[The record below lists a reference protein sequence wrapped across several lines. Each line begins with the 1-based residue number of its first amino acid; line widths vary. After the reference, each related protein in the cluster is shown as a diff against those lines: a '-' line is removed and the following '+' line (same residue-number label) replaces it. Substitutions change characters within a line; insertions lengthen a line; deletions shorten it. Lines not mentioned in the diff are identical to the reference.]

1 MDYDVSGGNKMR
13 KKGFT
18 LIELLIVIALIPIIL
33 AVAFQFLNFGLKG
46 HKMSSREYEIQSN
59 MRMAIEKTN
68 ETVKYSTS
76 LFVIPKGSFK
86 ESNLDQEWSYIGV
99 SEDGREIVQY
109 KSAGIGKTHSK
120 IILVP
125 SQEGIKYEVTFLK
138 ESLNTQDKLLKMMF
152 VSVDEK
158 NGNRKMNID
167 TQLSAIN
174 AGFVKDYGT
183 TLKPGVAL
191 AYRDDQLMSLVPEKE
206 NVGTLTFVMDVSGS
220 MADPLK
226 PKDNKT
232 RLAYLKEASKQ
243 MVDEFA
249 KETDLDF
256 RIILVPFSSS
266 ANHEDPLQA
275 NSNTKHP
282 IYDIKNASKIKESIE
297 KLKADGGTNTGD
309 GLRRAYYRTKELND
323 EIVLQ
328 TKKPNNYLIVLVDGV
343 STMASVDSS
352 SGDNKIINHGNNPQ
366 HSWYKGNRNHIVYQT
381 NDKGVKKYTENP
393 YGGLVGYGNQLDDIA
408 TSYVNK
414 MGKMITDN
422 KVYQQVYVIGFSS
435 IKSEMESVKDIAAA
449 LGIENPDSSKYV
461 YDFSKNQN
469 LDLSDVLDKI
479 REDIIQQLWRVD
491 GPKF

>member
-1 MDYDVSGGNKMR
+1 MDYDVLGGNKMR

-59 MRMAIEKTN
+59 MRMAIDKTN

-138 ESLNTQDKLLKMMF
+138 ESSNTQDKLLKMMF

-232 RLAYLKEASKQ
+232 RLAYLKEASNQ
-243 MVDEFA
+243 MIDKFA
-249 KETDLDF
+249 MEKDLDF
-256 RIILVPFSSS
+256 RITLIPFSSS
-266 ANHEDPLQA
+266 ANYPEPMSVLKNNDTNHPTFLISQL
-275 NSNTKHP
+275 SN
-282 IYDIKNASKIKESIE
+282 IKFIINN
-297 KLKADGGTNTGD
+297 LKPFGATNTGD
-309 GLRRAYYRTKELND
+309 GIRRAYYNTLSNNNV
-323 EIVLQ
+323 IVNQ
-328 TKKPNNYLIVLVDGV
+328 GKNPNNYLIVLVDGTSTV
-343 STMASVDSS
+343 SSVVDTDATAKKGSEY
-352 SGDNKIINHGNNPQ
+352 GDHNRYIEIKNKSYKFNLGNKGVNNNPKNGVFG
-366 HSWYKGNRNHIVYQT
+366 KGS
-381 NDKGVKKYTENP
+381 G
-393 YGGLVGYGNQLDDIA
+393 LDDSA
-408 TSYVNK
+408 KLYVDTI
-414 MGKMITDN
+414 GKMITDD

-469 LDLSDVLDKI
+469 LDLSDVLDQI